1 MRLLRYII
9 ILLGLI
15 ASVYAQDTTD
25 LQPRI
30 RLFGAYNMFRH
41 TPDFAHLPEVPNCCS
56 RFTSQ
61 GDGVGYNLGIAYELP
76 LPYRLFLG
84 LKASLLFFDARLEAF
99 ENSIVSDGTQFVS
112 GDIKHSLDAD
122 FVNLKIESYLRMY
135 IIDGFSVTAGGF
147 MAPFLSKKYKQ
158 QESIISPKSAVFKDS
173 GTNIRNRKSGDI
185 PGDMGVWSGLS
196 FGFAYDLPINANRTF
211 IITPDVSYSI
221 GLSDIADSTSW
232 KANSLS
238 FGLSLAY
245 SPKAEPKPEIVSVK
259 LNKVD
264 TLIVPQSDYLY
275 DTFRSGATDTTYSVE
290 QLPNKIINRTII
302 ARTDTLFK
310 KKQYSLDIQ
319 LSANK
324 LDIQTKIISQT
335 FPMLD
340 FVFFDANSEKLNANY
355 RILDNHQAFKIEDL
369 PPTPT
374 ELHNNILNIIGYR
387 MKQRPTAT
395 LRLKGFADSTTE
407 ATNPQL
413 PDARA
418 NTLKQYLVNIW
429 GIAPN
434 KIIIQPNKNV
444 YPTQQVATRNDSG
457 YAENRRVMLSS
468 TTVEIFAPIKMSEYE
483 EVVSVT
489 PEAVNVTITGADVP
503 SINQQELIIYQGV
516 RTFNKI
522 AMKSSTNKFNYDI
535 SDSLAKMLLPN
546 SELEFTYSAAAENG
560 SKLFSTKTVAV
571 DKSQSKTKIYRV
583 PLILFD
589 VASDNIPKH
598 AEAAIESLLPQLNAD
613 SKVRVIG
620 YTDILGNKEFNKQ
633 LSNSRAVNAAKLIR
647 KYYPNVEII
656 ETKGVGSDEFAPG
669 IHSYNT
675 PADRF
680 LSRTV
685 IIEVIDS
692 L

>member
-1 MRLLRYII
+1 MLLLRY
-9 ILLGLI
+9 LLLFIGLT
-15 ASVYAQDTTD
+15 AAVYAQDTTE

-41 TPDFAHLPEVPNCCS
+41 SPDFTQLPSVANCCS
-56 RFTSQ
+56 RFTNQ
-61 GDGVGYNLGIAYELP
+61 ADGVGYNFGLAYELP

-84 LKASLLFFDARLEAF
+84 LKASLLTFDARLESF
-99 ENSIVSDGTQFVS
+99 ENSEVSDGTQFVN
-112 GDIKHSLDAD
+112 GNIKHSLDAD

-147 MAPFLSKKYKQ
+147 MAPFISKKYKQ
-158 QESIISPKSAVFKDS
+158 QETIVEPKSAVFKDT
-173 GTNIRNRKSGDI
+173 GINIRNRKSGDI
-185 PGDMGVWSGLS
+185 PGDMGVWSGLN
-196 FGFAYDLPINANRTF
+196 FGFAYDLPVNKDRTF
-211 IITPDVSYSI
+211 IITPDVSYAI
-221 GLSDIADSTSW
+221 GLSDIADSTAW

-275 DTFRSGATDTTYSVE
+275 DTFRSGITDTTFSVE

-324 LDIQTKIISQT
+324 LAIQTKIISQA
-335 FPMLD
+335 FPLLD
-340 FVFFDANSEKLNANY
+340 FVFFDANSDKPNANY
-355 RILDNHQAFKIEDL
+355 RILDNHQNFKIEAL

-387 MKQRPTAT
+387 MKQYPTAT

-418 NTLKQYLVNIW
+418 NTIKQYLVNIW

-434 KIIIQPNKNV
+434 KIIIQPNKNA

-468 TTVEIFAPIKMSEYE
+468 SSVEILAPIKLSEYE
-483 EVVSVT
+483 EVIFVAPKAINLV
-489 PEAVNVTITGADVP
+489 ITGADAP
-503 SINQQELIIYQGV
+503 SINQRELIIYQGE
-516 RTFNKI
+516 RTFDKM
-522 AMKSSTNKFNYDI
+522 AMKSSTDKFNYDI
-535 SDSLAKMLLPN
+535 SDSLAKVLLPN
-546 SELEFTYSAAAENG
+546 INLEFTYSAAAENG
-560 SKLFSTKTVAV
+560 SKLFATETVAV
-571 DKSQSKTKIYRV
+571 QKALAKDKIYRV

-589 VASDNIPKH
+589 VASDDIPKH
-598 AEAAIESLLPQLNAD
+598 AESAIESLLPRLNAG

-620 YTDILGNKEFNKQ
+620 YTDILGNQDFNKQ
-633 LSNSRAVNAAKLIR
+633 LSTNRAVNAAKLIR

-669 IHSYNT
+669 IHSYNS